1 MIVGIACYGIGA
13 LLLRPV
19 RERRPEIGAGGLPAA
34 AVEASTSA

>member
-19 RERRPEIGAGGLPAA
+19 RERRAGIGAAGSPA
-34 AVEASTSA
+34 EAEVAIPA